1 MDVMEQTP
9 IVIEPLEPGKETPV
23 TRQRKARLRQFR
35 VQLLFLLPALVI
47 FTAFVIYPILASLY
61 YSLTDWDGLAPTP
74 HFVGL
79 VNFQQFVSDPT
90 VFINLR
96 NTLVFAGGVMVL
108 QNGIA
113 LLLALI
119 LDGFLR
125 RFSFLRVLFLLPAM
139 FSGLAI
145 GYTWSY
151 IYSPVFGFLNTFLG
165 RIGLASWQQD
175 WLGNPHLTLA
185 SLIFTNSWEFMGLS
199 MVVFLAGLQAV
210 PAELYEAADIDGTSG
225 WQRFRHITFP
235 LIAPA
240 VTINVLL
247 TLIGSMKVFDL
258 ILVMTNGGPGNASE
272 SLALR
277 IYNEAFTQNQFGYA
291 TAIGIVMSLLILGL
305 SMLNLRL
312 LRKREVE
319 L

>member
-1 MDVMEQTP
+1 MEQTT
-9 IVIEPLEPGKETPV
+9 IVIEPLETGGETTV
-23 TRQRKARLRQFR
+23 TRQRKARFRRFR
-35 VQLLFLLPALVI
+35 VQLLFLLPALAI
-47 FTAFVIYPILASLY
+47 FTAFVIYPLVGSLY
-61 YSLTDWDGLAPTP
+61 YGLTDWDGLSPDL

-79 VNFQQFVSDPT
+79 ANFQQLLSDPS
-90 VFINLR
+90 VLIDVR
-96 NTLVFAGGVMVL
+96 NTLVFAAGVMVL
-108 QNGIA
+108 QNGVA

-125 RFSFLRVLFLLPAM
+125 RLSFLRVLFLLPAM
-139 FSGLAI
+139 FSALAI

-151 IYSPVFGFLNTFLG
+151 IYSPSFGFLNSFLEK
-165 RIGLASWQQD
+165 IGLSAWQQD
-175 WLGNPHLTLA
+175 WLGNPHLTLG
-185 SLIFTNSWEFMGLS
+185 SLIFTNSWEFMGFG

-210 PAELYEAADIDGTSG
+210 PAELYEAANIDGTSP

-240 VTINVLL
+240 ITINVVL
-247 TLIGSMKVFDL
+247 TMIGSLKTFDL
-258 ILVMTNGGPGNASE
+258 IFIMTNGGPGNASE

-277 IYNEAFTQNQFGYA
+277 LYNEAFNQNHFGYA
-291 TAIGIVMSLLILGL
+291 TAVGIVMTLFILGL
-305 SMLNLRL
+305 SVVNLRF

>member
-1 MDVMEQTP
+1 MEQTT
-9 IVIEPLEPGKETPV
+9 IVIEPLETREGTIAPRGKS
-23 TRQRKARLRQFR
+23 RLRQLR
-35 VQLLFLLPALVI
+35 VQGLFLLPALVI

-61 YSLTDWDGLAPTP
+61 YSLTDWDGLAPSL

-79 VNFQQFVSDPT
+79 ANFQQLLSDPT
-90 VFINLR
+90 VFINVR
-96 NTLVFAGGVMVL
+96 NTLVFAVGVMVV
-108 QNGIA
+108 QNGVA

-125 RFSFLRVLFLLPAM
+125 RLTFLRVLFLIPAM
-139 FSGLAI
+139 FSALAI

-151 IYSPVFGFLNTFLG
+151 IFSPAFGFLNALLSK
-165 RIGLASWQQD
+165 IGLTGWQQD

-185 SLIFTNSWEFMGLS
+185 SLVFTNSWEFMGLS
-199 MVVFLAGLQAV
+199 MVIFLAGLQAV
-210 PAELYEAADIDGTSG
+210 PAELYEAGNIDGTSG

-240 VTINVLL
+240 VTINVVL
-247 TLIGSMKVFDL
+247 TMIGSMKTFDL
-258 ILVMTNGGPGNASE
+258 IFVMTNGGPGNASQT
-272 SLALR
+272 LALR
-277 IYNEAFTQNQFGYA
+277 IYNEAFNLNHFGYA
-291 TAIGIVMSLLILGL
+291 TAVGIVMSLFILGL
-305 SMLNLRL
+305 SVLNLRL

>member
-9 IVIEPLEPGKETPV
+9 IVIEPLEPDKETSV
-23 TRQRKARLRQFR
+23 TRQRKALLRGFR

-47 FTAFVIYPILASLY
+47 FTAFVVYPILSSLY

-79 VNFQQFVSDPT
+79 VNFQQLVSDPT
-90 VFINLR
+90 VLIDLR

-151 IYSPVFGFLNTFLG
+151 IYSPVFGFLNTFLSG
-165 RIGLASWQQD
+165 IGLASWQQD
-175 WLGNPHLTLA
+175 WLGNPHLTLG

-240 VTINVLL
+240 ITINVLL

-305 SMLNLRL
+305 SVLNLRL
-312 LRKREVE
+312 LRKQEVE

>member
-1 MDVMEQTP
+1 MEQTT
-9 IVIEPLEPGKETPV
+9 IVIKPLETYESV
-23 TRQRKARLRQFR
+23 ITRQRKARLRRFR

-47 FTAFVIYPILASLY
+47 FTAFVIYPLLGSLY
-61 YSLTDWDGLAPTP
+61 YSLTDWDGLSPDL

-79 VNFQQFVSDPT
+79 ANFQQLLSDPT
-90 VFINLR
+90 VLTDVR
-96 NTLVFAGGVMVL
+96 NTLVFAAGVMVL
-108 QNGIA
+108 QNGLA
-113 LLLALI
+113 LLLAVI

-125 RFSFLRVLFLLPAM
+125 RLTFLRVLFLIPAM
-139 FSGLAI
+139 FSALAI

-151 IYSPVFGFLNTFLG
+151 IYSPVLGFLDTFLSK
-165 RIGLASWQQD
+165 IGLSAWQQD

-185 SLIFTNSWEFMGLS
+185 SLIFTNSWEFMGFS
-199 MVVFLAGLQAV
+199 MVIFLAGLQAV
-210 PAELYEAADIDGTSG
+210 PAELYEAASIDGTSG

-240 VTINVLL
+240 VTINVVL
-247 TLIGSMKVFDL
+247 TLIGSMKTFDL
-258 ILVMTNGGPGNASE
+258 IFVMTNGGPGDASE

-277 IYNEAFTQNQFGYA
+277 IYKEAFTLNHFGYA
-291 TAIGIVMSLLILGL
+291 TAVGIVMSLFILGL
-305 SMLNLRL
+305 SVLNLRL

>member
-23 TRQRKARLRQFR
+23 SRQRKARFRRFR

-47 FTAFVIYPILASLY
+47 FTAFVVYPIMASLY

-74 HFVGL
+74 HFVDL
-79 VNFQQFVSDPT
+79 ANFQQLVSDPT

-151 IYSPVFGFLNTFLG
+151 IYSPVFGFLNSFLS

-210 PAELYEAADIDGTSG
+210 PTELYEAADIDGTSG

-240 VTINVLL
+240 ITINVLL

-305 SMLNLRL
+305 SVLNLRL